1 MEPSRSILYPRCR
14 RAREAKSV
22 HGSGCIIF
30 YKWGFAWQTAAVRTR
45 YYNSWG
51 LNDDDGTSTSC
62 VLFILW
68 MHSVLHIRKV
78 WKWNGEIDLENN
90 NNNKAFLQFLCQIF
104 SIIWFK
110 TPNYWHYFSNFR
122 SLCTWC
128 GPSLLREIG
137 MLCYSDERN
146 AIVLV
151 VVSMHMSSI

>member
-104 SIIWFK
+104 SIWFK
-110 TPNYWHYFSNFR
+110 TPPIIGTIFPILDHCVHDAGQA
-122 SLCTWC
+122 SLEKSGCCAIQMRGT
-128 GPSLLREIG
+128 R
-137 MLCYSDERN
+137 LC
-146 AIVLV
+146 
-151 VVSMHMSSI
+151 